1 MLFFLLIVDLCCL
14 HEDCRVFQLLYCL
27 VLCCA
32 SVGSTEKINLKI
44 ICFIG
49 PMIDPILAVC
59 QTKDDQHTWVEL
71 LKQQI
76 RTVHKS
82 SVSSPSPATSPP
94 PVKPHPL
101 PPPHVSLHRASPY
114 SELTAFFADLVQRG
128 VITRKILK
136 CLLYAQFKEDGV
148 GVNILGVKV
157 RRSHKVECVIF
168 PTRVSMGT
176 YNVKQ
181 TWLKSC
187 TAEEESDEN
196 DDSSSDAAT
205 NSRLSPQEMESSG
218 CKSGRLERQNAVD
231 YGSDDRSSVSSC
243 ASNPFGF
250 VHYYSPK
257 CDDSLQGS
265 EGFADGMN
273 ARLVESDCGS
283 VGTKSDLPEDH
294 ITPQEKSEDA
304 KFGSTLVR
312 CKQKGERSPC
322 LLATGQSS
330 ESSFERTS
338 AHRSFPCVVCEDL
351 TQLDEVILKE
361 PTEPKGS
368 CPQARQ
374 SLPVFGHDNFCRP
387 EPAPLYVPSCH
398 FTSEKDLYTSCHGVC
413 LNPKPQLSYSM
424 PVLPQEPYSPATT
437 HSSSLNIP
445 ANVIPVPTAVLAELL
460 YNLEPISDSPVSK
473 LVHQQE
479 SASSDHSVESIQ
491 TVRDIP
497 TSVSVTSTAMKRNS
511 DFSKPCFKT
520 SVSSPGTTNSIWYN
534 SPAGCSLF
542 NSSSRDHHGMG
553 IKPSVRR
560 RCYSYHYISIVEN
573 NCTDTDRC
581 TNTEHCRCC
590 GEVLCSS
597 RSSDSGLA
605 DIAGNSTLPSPDM
618 SGLLHDQDAV
628 MCCLKPA
635 EGPGNC
641 LGVSSSE
648 TDFASSVTPRGSEEL
663 DEQNYEAQCVCTS
676 PFGSTPR
683 TSAQASLTSEKIC
696 VGSVDS
702 VAPSITSTSLDR
714 SPLPA
719 AQPWSSSSELKEA
732 RLNVG
737 GIYRSGMYAHWWLK
751 TKIPALAVRSEES
764 TYRHKTYISLPQT
777 GKASVLKLLCK
788 ILMESTVQK
797 NEIVHFR
804 KMHLRDSLIHSKFSI
819 RWFKL
824 MESFL

>member
-1 MLFFLLIVDLCCL
+1 MKIVGY
-14 HEDCRVFQLLYCL
+14 FKLLYCL
-27 VLCCA
+27 VLWC
-32 SVGSTEKINLKI
+32 VGAGSIQKINLEMV
-44 ICFIG
+44 CFIG

-76 RTVHKS
+76 RTVRKS

-136 CLLYAQFKEDGV
+136 RLLYAQFKEDGM

-176 YNVKQ
+176 YTVKQ

-187 TAEEESDEN
+187 ATEEDSDQN
-196 DDSSSDAAT
+196 DDSSSDAGT
-205 NSRLSPQEMESSG
+205 NSTCSLQEMESLG
-218 CKSGRLERQNAVD
+218 CISGRLERQNAVD
-231 YGSDDRSSVSSC
+231 YGSDDKSSVSSC

-257 CDDSLQGS
+257 CDGSLQGS
-265 EGFADGMN
+265 EGFVDGKN
-273 ARLVESDCGS
+273 AGVVDSDSGS
-283 VGTKSDLPEDH
+283 AGTKSDVPEGH
-294 ITPQEKSEDA
+294 ITPQHKSEDV

-312 CKQKGERSPC
+312 CKQEDGKSPC
-322 LLATGQSS
+322 ILATEQSS

-351 TQLDEVILKE
+351 TQLDEVTLNE
-361 PTEPKGS
+361 PSQPAGS

-374 SLPVFGHDNFCRP
+374 SLPVFGRDNFCRL

-413 LNPKPQLSYSM
+413 LNPKPQLSHSM

-460 YNLEPISDSPVSK
+460 YNLEPVSDRPVSN

-491 TVRDIP
+491 TVCDIP
-497 TSVSVTSTAMKRNS
+497 TSVSVTGTAVTKLS
-511 DFSKPCFKT
+511 DFSMQCLKT
-520 SVSSPGTTNSIWYN
+520 SDSSPRTTNSSRYN
-534 SPAGCSLF
+534 SP
-542 NSSSRDHHGMG
+542 SSSSLLSSNRLRHGMG
-553 IKPSVRR
+553 IKRSATR
-560 RCYSYHYISIVEN
+560 RCYSYHYISIVESD
-573 NCTDTDRC
+573 CTGTDKC

-590 GEVLCSS
+590 GQIPSSS

-628 MCCLKPA
+628 TCCLKPA

-641 LGVSSSE
+641 LGVSTYESA
-648 TDFASSVTPRGSEEL
+648 FASSVTPRESEEL
-663 DEQNYEAQCVCTS
+663 DEQNYEAQCICTS

-683 TSAQASLTSEKIC
+683 TSAQASLTSEKIF
-696 VGSVDS
+696 VGSMDS
-702 VAPSITSTSLDR
+702 VAPSVTSTSLDP
-714 SPLPA
+714 SPLSA
-719 AQPWSSSSELKEA
+719 AQPWSSSNELKEA
-732 RLNVG
+732 HLNVG

-764 TYRHKTYISLPQT
+764 AYRHKTYISLPET
-777 GKASVLKLLCK
+777 GKASV
-788 ILMESTVQK
+788 
-797 NEIVHFR
+797 
-804 KMHLRDSLIHSKFSI
+804 
-819 RWFKL
+819 
-824 MESFL
+824 

>member
-1 MLFFLLIVDLCCL
+1 
-14 HEDCRVFQLLYCL
+14 
-27 VLCCA
+27 
-32 SVGSTEKINLKI
+32 
-44 ICFIG
+44 
-49 PMIDPILAVC
+49 MIDSILAVC

-76 RTVHKS
+76 HTVRKS
-82 SVSSPSPATSPP
+82 SVSSLSPATSPP

-101 PPPHVSLHRASPY
+101 PPPHVSHHRASPY
-114 SELTAFFADLVQRG
+114 SELTAYFADLVQRG

-136 CLLYAQFKEDGV
+136 CLLYTQFKEDGV
-148 GVNILGVKV
+148 GINILGVKV

-168 PTRVSMGT
+168 PTRVHMGT
-176 YNVKQ
+176 YTVKK

-187 TAEEESDEN
+187 TTEEDSEEN

-231 YGSDDRSSVSSC
+231 YGSDDSSVSSC

-257 CDDSLQGS
+257 CDSSLQGS
-265 EGFADGMN
+265 EGFADGTN

-283 VGTKSDLPEDH
+283 VGTKSDLPEGH
-294 ITPQEKSEDA
+294 ITPQGKSEDV
-304 KFGSTLVR
+304 KFDSTLVR
-312 CKQKGERSPC
+312 CKQKGDRSPC
-322 LLATGQSS
+322 LLATEQSS

-361 PTEPKGS
+361 PREPRGS

-374 SLPVFGHDNFCRP
+374 SLPVFGHGNFCRP

-413 LNPKPQLSYSM
+413 LNPKPQLSHSM

-479 SASSDHSVESIQ
+479 SASSAHSVESIQ

-497 TSVSVTSTAMKRNS
+497 TSVSVTSTAVTKNS
-511 DFSKPCFKT
+511 DFSEPHLKT
-520 SVSSPGTTNSIWYN
+520 SVLSKTTNSISCN
-534 SPAGCSLF
+534 SPSGSSLF
-542 NSSSRDHHGMG
+542 SSSSRHDHGMG
-553 IKPSVRR
+553 IKPSVPR
-560 RCYSYHYISIVEN
+560 RCYSYHYISIVES

-581 TNTEHCRCC
+581 TSTEHCRCC
-590 GEVLCSS
+590 GEVPCSS

-605 DIAGNSTLPSPDM
+605 DIAGISTLPSPDM

-635 EGPGNC
+635 AGPGNC
-641 LGVSSSE
+641 LGMATSE
-648 TDFASSVTPRGSEEL
+648 TAFASSVTPRESEEL

-683 TSAQASLTSEKIC
+683 TSAQASLTSEKIF

-702 VAPSITSTSLDR
+702 VAPSVTSTSLDR
-714 SPLPA
+714 SPLSA
-719 AQPWSSSSELKEA
+719 AQPWSSSSEMKEA
-732 RLNVG
+732 HLNVG

-764 TYRHKTYISLPQT
+764 TYRHKSYISLPQT
-777 GKASVLKLLCK
+777 GKVSVLKLLCK

-797 NEIVHFR
+797 T
-804 KMHLRDSLIHSKFSI
+804 
-819 RWFKL
+819 
-824 MESFL
+824 